1 MYDSTFAND
10 DCNLIHG
17 DLHRYNIMSKN
28 DSLLAIDPIGYIA
41 PKEID
46 IARYI
51 GTELTDVSGDINQ
64 HFQKLIIA
72 FSSICDK
79 ERLKKALFVDVVFR
93 LHNSLFENENYILTD
108 KWLKVL
114 NNIVFR

>member
-1 MYDSTFAND
+1 
-10 DCNLIHG
+10 
-17 DLHRYNIMSKN
+17 MSKN